1 MVNCRWS
8 ERSEQILSHGFPLVE
23 KRLWEDQKV
32 FISVTHLEKTLL
44 SFFARQQRIFMGSSW
59 EAVCWRSSFTHVAFS
74 HQTRPPKPQ
83 TCFRRIRQHEEREF
97 NLLIQTY
104 FFFYLYFISASSSLI
119 RFNAI
124 FKTFP
129 PKSNPAQHRHT
140 NDQWTLFTFLNIK
153 CLKGENID
161 KKLFCNINTGLI
173 HEYKR

>member
-44 SFFARQQRIFMGSSW
+44 SFFARQQTIFMG
-59 EAVCWRSSFTHVAFS
+59 RSVLTQQFY
-74 HQTRPPKPQ
+74 TRQVFPSNAPPKPQ

-140 NDQWTLFTFLNIK
+140 NEQWTLFTFLNIK
-153 CLKGENID
+153 V
-161 KKLFCNINTGLI
+161 F
-173 HEYKR
+173 KRRKYR

>member
-1 MVNCRWS
+1 MKWKEWTDLVSWFPSSGEASVRGS
-8 ERSEQILSHGFPLVE
+8 ESLHFSDTSGKNVAFFLCSATKDIYG
-23 KRLWEDQKV
+23 K
-32 FISVTHLEKTLL
+32 LL
-44 SFFARQQRIFMGSSW
+44 GSS
-59 EAVCWRSSFTHVAFS
+59 VLTQQFY
-74 HQTRPPKPQ
+74 TRRVFPSNAPPKPQ

-140 NDQWTLFTFLNIK
+140 NEQWTLFTFLNIK

-161 KKLFCNINTGLI
+161 KKLFSNINTGLI
-173 HEYKR
+173 HEYKQ